1 MQDRS
6 RPLKRHSTVNDA
18 NQIALY
24 FANFPREEAIAG
36 VRDHIENFWE
46 RRMKDQLIDYV
57 AQGGAGLHELV
68 IEAAKRMETS
78 A

>member
-1 MQDRS
+1 MKAD
-6 RPLKRHSTVNDA
+6 LMVHNA

-24 FANFPREEAIAG
+24 FQTFPREEAIAG
-36 VRDHIENFWE
+36 VLDHIMKFWE

-57 AQGGAGLHELV
+57 AKGGTGLHELV
-68 IEAAKRMETS
+68 LEAVKRMPVN

>member
-1 MQDRS
+1 MRAE
-6 RPLKRHSTVNDA
+6 LMVHNA

-24 FANFPREEAIAG
+24 FASFPREEAIEG
-36 VRDHIENFWE
+36 VLDHIQKFWE

-57 AQGGAGLHELV
+57 GKGGAGLHELV
-68 IEAAKRMETS
+68 LEAVKRMPVN